1 MNTITITSKTDAD
14 GTMLAAVTYTETEI
28 LRFIEKAGQVDIL
41 YKDIRNSQYKVRDFF
56 SELEWSEGEA
66 TVQRHAV
73 NELLV
78 SIGCDKLRTKWS
90 ARITI
95 EAIVSGYTAED
106 EDEASDCI
114 EQDID
119 VSIGS
124 GANISIEVIDVSDI
138 QEEE

>member
-1 MNTITITSKTDAD
+1 MNTIQITTVD
-14 GTMLAAVTYTETEI
+14 GPVNYTEAEVV
-28 LRFIEKAGQVDIL
+28 RYIEKAGQVDIL

-73 NELLV
+73 NELLI

-90 ARITI
+90 ATVTI
-95 EAIVSGYTAED
+95 EATVSGYTAED
-106 EDEASDCI
+106 EDDASECI

-124 GANISIEVIDVSDI
+124 GADISIEVIDVSNV